1 MKWEPMVLLTLCNNP
16 FEGSN
21 RAFKDLE
28 KLAAKY
34 DPQPRTKRTSTL
46 LVPGLAALEFV
57 FGSNSP

>member
-1 MKWEPMVLLTLCNNP
+1 MKWEPMILLTLRNNP

-21 RAFKDLE
+21 PAFKDLE